1 MSRYVTP
8 LAALVLVLLA
18 VSAVTFVIQSALPG
32 DEAEVYVGRRDDLTP
47 QQRDR
52 LVQRERHVL
61 GLDKPLPVQF
71 GIWVWHAARLDFGSQ
86 IGGGPV
92 RPAVVTRV
100 LPSLE
105 LAIVTLLV
113 SLPLA
118 AWLAVASV
126 RRGRRFFAPIADGVS
141 TVGFVMPQFW
151 LGFLLVILF
160 AVTLHWLPS
169 GGYVSPHQSVVEHLR
184 RLAMPVVTLS
194 IPTIALYYHF
204 VRQSLREALASQY
217 VRTARAKGLSERA
230 ILYRHALPNALLP
243 SLTVLGI
250 QFGQLVGGVVVVEQV
265 FNWPGIGGLLIYSVT
280 NLDYNTLV
288 ACVMAIAAAFVVF
301 STLVE
306 LAYRVVDPRIR
317 RA

>member
-1 MSRYVTP
+1 MTRFVTP
-8 LAALVLVLLA
+8 VVALVAVLLA
-18 VSAVTFVIQSALPG
+18 VSAITFVIQSALPG
-32 DEAEVYVGRRDDLTP
+32 DEAEVYVGKRDDLTP
-47 QQRDR
+47 EQRD
-52 LVQRERHVL
+52 LVVRQVRHQL

-71 GIWVWHAARLDFGSQ
+71 GIWVWHAIHLDFGSQ
-86 IGGGPV
+86 VGGGAV

-105 LAIVTLLV
+105 LAFVTLFV

-118 AWLAVASV
+118 AGLAVASV
-126 RRGRRFFAPIADGVS
+126 RRGRRWLAPVADGVS

-151 LGFLLVILF
+151 IGILLVIVF

-169 GGYVSPHQSVVEHLR
+169 GGYVSPHEDFGKHLE

-217 VRTARAKGLSERA
+217 VRTARAKGLPESRV
-230 ILYRHALPNALLP
+230 LRRHALPNALLP

-250 QFGQLVGGVVVVEQV
+250 QFGQLVGGVVIVERV
-265 FNWPGIGGLLIYSVT
+265 FNWPGVGGLLMYSVDRQ
-280 NLDYNTLV
+280 DYNTLV
-288 ACVMAIAAAFVVF
+288 ACVMAIAASFVLV
-301 STLVE
+301 STCVE
-306 LAYRVVDPRIR
+306 IGYRVVDPRIR

>member
-1 MSRYVTP
+1 MTRYVTP
-8 LAALVLVLLA
+8 LVALVAVLLA
-18 VSAVTFVIQSALPG
+18 VSAITFVIQSALPG
-32 DEAEVYVGRRDDLTP
+32 DAAEVYVGKRDDLTSE
-47 QQRDR
+47 QRAA
-52 LVQRERHVL
+52 LVRQVRHQL
-61 GLDKPLPVQF
+61 GLDKPLPAQF
-71 GIWVWHAARLDFGSQ
+71 GIWLWNAVHLDFGSQ
-86 IGGGPV
+86 VGGGPV
-92 RPAVVTRV
+92 RPAVVQRI

-126 RRGRRFFAPIADGVS
+126 RRGRRWLAPVADGIS

-151 LGFLLVILF
+151 IGILLVIVF

-169 GGYVSPHQSVVEHLR
+169 GGYYSPHDDFRKHVE
-184 RLAMPVVTLS
+184 RLVMPVVTLS
-194 IPTIALYYHF
+194 VPTVALYYHF

-217 VRTARAKGLSERA
+217 VRTARAKGLSESKV
-230 ILYRHALPNALLP
+230 LYRHALPNALLP

-250 QFGQLVGGVVVVEQV
+250 QFGQLVGGVVIVERV
-265 FNWPGIGGLLIYSVT
+265 FNWPGIGGLLLYSVDRA
-280 NLDYNTLV
+280 DYNTLV
-288 ACVMAIAAAFVVF
+288 ACVMAIAASFVFV

-306 LAYRVVDPRIR
+306 IGYRVVDPRIR